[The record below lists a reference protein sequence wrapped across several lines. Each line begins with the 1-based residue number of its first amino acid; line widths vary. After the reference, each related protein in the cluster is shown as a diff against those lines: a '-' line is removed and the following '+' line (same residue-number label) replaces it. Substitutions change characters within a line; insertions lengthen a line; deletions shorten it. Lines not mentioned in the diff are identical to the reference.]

1 MRNTKRILSKR
12 LQAIVFTD
20 IVKFTELSSK
30 DEQYAVELIDKQ
42 RDILKPIVESY
53 NGEWLKEI
61 GDGLLFSFNSSL
73 DAVKCSIEIQK
84 TLRDVDDLNLRIGIH
99 QGDIF
104 IKDGDIFG
112 DDVNIAS
119 RVEGFSPEGG
129 ISISDKVC
137 NDISGVKDIKT
148 KFIGHKKL
156 KGVSQETK
164 IRCIVSDDLPKHKT
178 SLLPKIISYLSFF
191 LGFQWFLAVL
201 GILFFKNEIVSQIP
215 PFTANDVLE
224 MLISETIIFFLF
236 GYSCLSFYRG
246 YSLNSQKAILFF
258 SYLYITYILFDVFI
272 VFFKEYNF
280 GQSEPPENLFSFD
293 FLFFIIF
300 IIVFVIIPLLLMYL
314 SKRSF
319 KYFKQKNK

>member
-1 MRNTKRILSKR
+1 MTKILSKR
-12 LQAIVFTD
+12 LKAIVFTD

-42 RDILKPIVESY
+42 RDILKPIVDDY

-73 DAVKCSIEIQK
+73 DAVKCTIEIQK
-84 TLRDVDDLNLRIGIH
+84 ALRDVDDLNLRIGIH

-129 ISISDKVC
+129 ISISDKVYK
-137 NDISGVKDIKT
+137 DISGVKEIKT

-178 SLLPKIISYLSFF
+178 SLLPKIISYTSFF
-191 LGFQWFLAVL
+191 LGFQTF
-201 GILFFKNEIVSQIP
+201 ILFLGLL
-215 PFTANDVLE
+215 FTLYYLKIDAPTE
-224 MLISETIIFFLF
+224 LITNYDIISNTFSECIIYFLL

-258 SYLYITYILFDVFI
+258 SYFYITYVLLL
-272 VFFKEYNF
+272 NF
-280 GQSEPPENLFSFD
+280 YGANS
-293 FLFFIIF
+293 FLFELGGLMYII
-300 IIVFVIIPLLLMYL
+300 IIIIPLLLMYL
-314 SKRSF
+314 SKISF
-319 KYFKQKNK
+319 RFIKRKIS